1 VRTCGAIVR
10 RARPKKPSRRRRIGV
25 RGAPSLDRQARAAQ
39 PHTRCPSIEQAE
51 RVRHPEREGRVPRP
65 GTLGQTQQRGAAP
78 RLVDEDED
86 PMKRSSLF
94 SVSAPLDTA
103 RRSRGADEDE
113 RASPAQMPSFTYPRA
128 SQRSRA
134 LTSFV
139 VRHPPPPLVFQRTR
153 MMLQHHQQLRAG
165 RGAPSAAAPLRPVAP
180 SSFSR
185 PGARA
190 AAAGNQ
196 AEAAAAATRT
206 RYIRV
211 PRRASGAPRSLLA
224 VAALPIRSSKTRV

>member
-1 VRTCGAIVR
+1 MRTCGAIVR

-139 VRHPPPPLVFQRTR
+139 VRHPPPPPRLSENQNDAPAPPAAPGGTRSTVGSGPSSPCCPLVLFAPG
-153 MMLQHHQQLRAG
+153 RARG
-165 RGAPSAAAPLRPVAP
+165 RGRQ
-180 SSFSR
+180 
-185 PGARA
+185 PGR
-190 AAAGNQ
+190 GG
-196 AEAAAAATRT
+196 
-206 RYIRV
+206 
-211 PRRASGAPRSLLA
+211 RRSHPH
-224 VAALPIRSSKTRV
+224 